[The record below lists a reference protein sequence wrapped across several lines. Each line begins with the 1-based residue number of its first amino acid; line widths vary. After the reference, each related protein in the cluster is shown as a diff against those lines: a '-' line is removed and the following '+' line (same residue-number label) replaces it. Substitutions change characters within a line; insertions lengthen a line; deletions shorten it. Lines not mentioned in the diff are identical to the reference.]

1 MASDTFSVNRL
12 PGATLRAYLLAG
24 FVCLLSFGVASDSRL
39 VVAQDTASQYPELV
53 PPPLDDEGSFIS
65 GEAATVPGT
74 TSEFLPPV
82 RLDRPHF
89 EPNDSSVERLVP
101 GFATATDESVVT
113 DPVLAELALQ
123 EVIIA
128 FDEQDY
134 AAALEILERDP
145 SPSAAAEYYRGLCL
159 LRMGHAEEAS
169 QILEAIRQDGL
180 TSDEL
185 RLDASIALLKSGQAD
200 QAVDELNELV
210 VATPDDGHAR
220 YFFGLALYEQGDS
233 ESAREQIELAAQFD
247 ETLAPYRDSFRS
259 YDQRLGAA
267 SLGAYQPLRLS
278 ESEPRRWN
286 LSFLTGYEYDSN
298 VPLTPVFSGLGGNI
312 EREDSRGVVG
322 LFGDYRFVQESDEVV
337 GVTASAYTNFHFDL
351 DQFNVQSY
359 STSAYWN
366 RAIEDWIVGLTYN
379 FGETLLDG
387 NQFATNHRLTASVSK
402 RWEDTGHT
410 TAFYEY
416 EFLDLAGLLLIPEQN
431 RSGHTNSI
439 GATQAWYFGPQNLGR
454 VYAGY
459 RYDNTNAYGSDF
471 DMNSHM
477 INARVEYPIFEDLV
491 VDAEA
496 RQFWDDYSNGNSLD
510 FFERSREDQRLELRA
525 GLQKYIDANT
535 SVRFDYTYV
544 DSDSN
549 VANLF
554 GVQFYSYQKHVF
566 SALLIY
572 DF

>member
-1 MASDTFSVNRL
+1 MSFECFFRRVLPCKQTLQITALVIASTVGL
-12 PGATLRAYLLAG
+12 VAVAGAQEFESGLQ
-24 FVCLLSFGVASDSRL
+24 
-39 VVAQDTASQYPELV
+39 QDTPKLQTSVPEF
-53 PPPLDDEGSFIS
+53 DDEYGAAFTPTPFPSNLADPSAGTPNFS
-65 GEAATVPGT
+65 EAVDINAAQPGNN
-74 TSEFLPPV
+74 V
-82 RLDRPHF
+82 D
-89 EPNDSSVERLVP
+89 
-101 GFATATDESVVT
+101 
-113 DPVLAELALQ
+113 DPVEAELALQ
-123 EVIIA
+123 EAIIA

-134 AAALEILERDP
+134 AAALEMLERNP

-159 LRMGHAEEAS
+159 LRMGSADEAS
-169 QILEAIRQDGL
+169 KVLNAVHQDGL
-180 TSDEL
+180 PSDEL
-185 RLDASIALLKSGQAD
+185 RLDASIALLKSGQSNLAAD
-200 QAVDELNELV
+200 QLNDL
-210 VATPDDGHAR
+210 VATAPDDSHAR

-233 ESAREQIELAAQFD
+233 TAAREQIELAAQFD
-247 ETLAPYRDSFRS
+247 ETLVPYRDAFRN

-312 EREDSRGVVG
+312 EREDSRWVVG
-322 LFGDYRFVQESDEVV
+322 LFGDYRLVQESDEVV

-351 DQFNVQSY
+351 NQFDVQSY

-387 NQFATNHRLTASVSK
+387 GQFATSHRLTASASK
-402 RWEDTGHT
+402 RWEDCGHT

-431 RSGHTNSI
+431 RSGHTNSVGI
-439 GATQAWYFGPQNLGR
+439 TQAWYFGPQNLGR
-454 VYAGY
+454 IYAGY
-459 RYDNTNAYGSDF
+459 RYDSTNAYGSDF
-471 DMNSHM
+471 DMNSNM

-496 RQFWDDYSNGNSLD
+496 RQFWDDYDSGNSLD
-510 FFERSREDQRLELRA
+510 FFGRSREDDRIELRA
-525 GLQKYIDANT
+525 GLQKYIDENT
-535 SVRFDYTYV
+535 SLRFDYTYV

>member
-1 MASDTFSVNRL
+1 MPSDTFSVNRL
-12 PGATLRAYLLAG
+12 PGVTLRPSLLAG
-24 FVCLLSFGVASDSRL
+24 LACLLSVVVTSDDRQL
-39 VVAQDTASQYPELV
+39 FAQDTASRIQQFV
-53 PPPLDDEGSFIS
+53 PPPPVDE
-65 GEAATVPGT
+65 
-74 TSEFLPPV
+74 EFDFNGDTEPVFEREPAFMPPF

-89 EPNDSSVERLVP
+89 EANNSSADHLVP
-101 GFATATDESVVT
+101 VFATAADEPVIT

-123 EVIIA
+123 EAIIA
-128 FDEQDY
+128 FDNQDY
-134 AAALEILERDP
+134 SAALEILQTAP
-145 SPSAAAEYYRGLCL
+145 TSPAGNYYRGLCL
-159 LRMGHAEEAS
+159 LRTGNAAEAAVV
-169 QILEAIRQDGL
+169 LEAVRNSGQAL
-180 TSDEL
+180 DEL
-185 RLDASIALLKSGQAD
+185 RLDASIALMKSGQP
-200 QAVDELNELV
+200 ELAAAELDDMV
-210 VATPDDGHAR
+210 SSEPEDGHAR
-220 YFFGLALYEQGDS
+220 YFLGLALYEQGDS
-233 ESAREQIELAAQFD
+233 EAAREQIELAAQFD
-247 ETLAPYRDSFRS
+247 ETLEPYRDAFRS

-267 SLGAYQPLRLS
+267 SLGAYQPLRLA

-286 LSFLTGYEYDSN
+286 LSFLTGYEHDSN
-298 VPLTPVFSGLGGNI
+298 VPLTPVFSGLGGNL
-312 EREDSRGVVG
+312 EREDSRWVVG
-322 LFGDYRFVQESDEVV
+322 LFGDYRLVQESDEVV

-351 DQFNVQSY
+351 NQFDVQSY

-366 RAIEDWIVGLTYN
+366 RAIEDWIVGVTYN

-387 NQFATNHRLTASVSK
+387 DQFATSHRLTASASK
-402 RWEDTGHT
+402 RWEDCGHS

-431 RSGHTNSI
+431 RSGHTNSV
-439 GATQAWYFGPQNLGR
+439 GVTQAWYFGPQNLGR

-459 RYDNTNAYGSDF
+459 RYDSTNAYGSDF